1 MPRHATPR
9 GPGAGAS
16 PPDRSTPG
24 EATARP
30 SAARHS
36 AVRPAS
42 LASAGAA
49 AYAYSP
55 AQRLNRDAVL
65 AFAADCVLPPTTVTA
80 AAISTPDPAPG
91 RVASAKTA
99 APGKNAD
106 PGTAARPGTRVGIET
121 EWFVVDSQ
129 DVHRPVEPARTMRA
143 LAAIGGGQDSGG
155 AILAAGSVLPGGS
168 RITFEPGG
176 QLELSGPP
184 APLADA
190 IRSTGEDLRL
200 VRSALAKDGL
210 AIVGMGTDPL
220 RAGTR
225 HTTASRYTAMEEH
238 FQHGGGGDAGLD
250 MMRST
255 ASVQVNLD
263 LGATPTEAAQ
273 RFRLAHTM
281 GPVLT
286 AIFAASPMLAG
297 RRTGWCSS
305 RQRIWTGIHASR
317 TGAVLELA
325 DRAGAIPA
333 EDDGAPPPAELVQRW
348 ASYLCDARLML
359 IADLEGEAG
368 PVAAGEEHHFRAS
381 TGGHTLADW
390 LDGRGPVSR
399 APTLDDLRYHAT
411 TLFPPVRP
419 RGWWELR
426 YLDAQ
431 PADGWRVAVAVT
443 TALLDDPIA
452 ATGAAQACAPVA
464 RGWRAASSRG
474 LADEPLRRAA
484 ACCLELATA
493 ALRRAGE
500 SELAESAEV
509 FAERYTL
516 RGRAPADELSER
528 FDRSGPAAVLRE
540 EAQLCDQ
547 VI

>member
-9 GPGAGAS
+9 GPGADAS

-24 EATARP
+24 EARAHP
-30 SAARHS
+30 SQSRQS

-42 LASAGAA
+42 LASADAA
-49 AYAYSP
+49 ACASS
-55 AQRLNRDAVL
+55 ARRLDRDAVL
-65 AFAADCVLPPTTVTA
+65 AFAADCVLPTPTLN
-80 AAISTPDPAPG
+80 PG
-91 RVASAKTA
+91 PGASGDTA

-106 PGTAARPGTRVGIET
+106 PGTGARSGTSVGIET

-129 DVHRPVEPARTMRA
+129 DVHRPVEPARTLRA
-143 LAAIGGGQDSGG
+143 LAAIGGGPDSGE

-184 APLADA
+184 APLAAA

-200 VRSALAKDGL
+200 VRSALAEDGL

-225 HTTASRYTAMEEH
+225 HTDASRYAAMEEH
-238 FQHGGGGDAGLD
+238 FQRGGGNAGLD

-263 LGATPTEAAQ
+263 LGATAAEAAQ

-286 AIFAASPMLAG
+286 AMFAASPMLAG

-305 RQRIWTGIHASR
+305 RQRIWAGIHASR

-325 DRAGAIPA
+325 DRAGGIPA
-333 EDDGAPPPAELVQRW
+333 EDDGAPPPAEVVQRW
-348 ASYLCDARLML
+348 ARYLCDARLML

-368 PVAAGEEHHFRAS
+368 PVTAGEEHQFRAA

-452 ATGAAQACAPVA
+452 ATGAARACAPVA
-464 RGWRAASSRG
+464 RS
-474 LADEPLRRAA
+474 
-484 ACCLELATA
+484 
-493 ALRRAGE
+493 
-500 SELAESAEV
+500 
-509 FAERYTL
+509 
-516 RGRAPADELSER
+516 
-528 FDRSGPAAVLRE
+528 
-540 EAQLCDQ
+540 
-547 VI
+547 